1 MVDLSVQLGPLRLAY
16 PLINASGTMEI
27 FELADTFG
35 PGFLEKPPV
44 AAYVPKTITLD
55 PRPGNRPPRI
65 LETAGGMINAIGLSG
80 AGLDAFVADDLP
92 RLLALP
98 CPLIL
103 SIGGFSVT
111 EYVALASGLREAL
124 DQAGDHVGD
133 RSAGMWRARVGLE
146 LNISCPNVHSACVT
160 IGSYPRETDAVV
172 SAVRA
177 VWPGLLV
184 VKLTPN
190 VADITAIGRAA
201 EGAGADAVAAVN
213 TYKGMVLDRDTLKPY
228 LGNTTGGLSGPAIK
242 PLALR
247 AVYDLFGA
255 VQIPIVG
262 MGGVACVQDVLEFMA
277 CGAKVVAVG
286 SCAFRDPDLIH
297 MLSAGLSEA
306 IEGHNCTVDNLVG
319 EAHRGG

>member
-1 MVDLSVQLGPLRLAY
+1 
-16 PLINASGTMEI
+16 MEI
-27 FELADTFG
+27 FELAETFG
-35 PGFLEKPPV
+35 SGFLEQPPV

-55 PRPGNRPPRI
+55 PRSGNPPPRI

-80 AGLDAFVADDLP
+80 PGLEAFVAGDLS

-103 SIGGFSVT
+103 SIGGFSIA
-111 EYVALASGLREAL
+111 EYVSLACGLREAL
-124 DQAGDHVGD
+124 DQAGGTPTGD
-133 RSAGMWRARVGLE
+133 WTTRVGLE
-146 LNISCPNVHSACVT
+146 LNISCPNVHSACVS
-160 IGSYPRETDAVV
+160 IGSDPGETDAVV

-190 VADITAIGRAA
+190 VTDITAIGRAA

-213 TYKGMVLDRDTLKPY
+213 TYKGIVLDRETLRPY

-247 AVYDLFGA
+247 AVYDLFGIL
-255 VQIPIVG
+255 QIPIVG

-277 CGAKVVAVG
+277 CGARVVAVG
-286 SCAFRDPDLIH
+286 SCAFRDP
-297 MLSAGLSEA
+297 GLVYALCAELAKA
-306 IEGHNCTVDNLVG
+306 IESREYTLESLVG
-319 EAHRGG
+319 KAHNGG